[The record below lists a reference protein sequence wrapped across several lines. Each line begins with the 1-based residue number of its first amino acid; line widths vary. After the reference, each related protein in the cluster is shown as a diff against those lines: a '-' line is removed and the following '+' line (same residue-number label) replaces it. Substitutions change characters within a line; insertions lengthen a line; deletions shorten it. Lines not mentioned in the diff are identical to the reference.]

1 VPWYETIDFT
11 LFVLGS
17 FFLFSLSAV
26 IGWPANF
33 FIPRRKKVSRDALPV
48 APRAARWVA
57 SLGCGLGLIFITV
70 LGMIL
75 MNDSSGF
82 VYGVPLGIY
91 FLMVIPIVVAGV
103 AAAVMVWTVLAW
115 KDKYW
120 SLWGRVHFTVVA
132 LALAEFLWFANT
144 WNLLGFHFG

>member
-1 VPWYETIDFT
+1 
-11 LFVLGS
+11 
-17 FFLFSLSAV
+17 
-26 IGWPANF
+26 
-33 FIPRRKKVSRDALPV
+33 
-48 APRAARWVA
+48 
-57 SLGCGLGLIFITV
+57 
-70 LGMIL
+70 

-82 VYGVPLGIY
+82 VYGVPLDIN

-120 SLWGRVHFTVVA
+120 SLWGRVHFTVVM